1 MITPH
6 IHLQDVCTTAGMRPT
21 EGQIVGWLGQIAER
35 LQAPIELTVRL
46 VDNSESQALN
56 ARYRQKDKPTNVL
69 SFPFEAPPEF
79 TEDPDYLGDLVVC
92 LPVVNDEAI
101 AQGKPELHHWAHM
114 VIHGTLHLLGYDH
127 IDDADA
133 EEMEDLERE
142 LLAALNIPDPYL
154 LTTDGSES
162 LTP

>member
-1 MITPH
+1 MITPN
-6 IHLQDVCTTAGMRPT
+6 IHLQDACSAAGTRPT
-21 EGQIVGWLGQIAER
+21 EAQIIGWLRPIAER

-46 VDNSESQALN
+46 VDNVESQTLN

-69 SFPFEAPPEF
+69 SFPFEVPAEI

-92 LPVVNDEAI
+92 LPVVNDEAV

-127 IDDADA
+127 IEDADA
-133 EEMEDLERE
+133 EEMEALERE
-142 LLAALNIPDPYL
+142 LLATLAIPDPYL